1 MIRRVATAAL
11 RGRRR
16 VDIMPVPTMMSDELV
31 TLQGREVEVV
41 YEGMVY
47 RGRLV
52 GADETDL
59 YLVTPAGSCTLPL
72 SGINS
77 VRAAA

>member
-1 MIRRVATAAL
+1 
-11 RGRRR
+11 
-16 VDIMPVPTMMSDELV
+16 MPVPTMMSDELV

-59 YLVTPAGSCTLPL
+59 YLVTPAGSCALPL
-72 SGINS
+72 SGITS

>member
-1 MIRRVATAAL
+1 MTL
-11 RGRRR
+11 
-16 VDIMPVPTMMSDELV
+16 DEL
-31 TLQGREVEVV
+31 TSLRDREVEVM
-41 YEGMVY
+41 YEGVVY

-59 YLVTPAGSCTLPL
+59 YLVTPAGSVTLPL
-72 SGINS
+72 TNISS

>member
-1 MIRRVATAAL
+1 
-11 RGRRR
+11 
-16 VDIMPVPTMMSDELV
+16 MPVPTMMSDELV

-59 YLVTPAGSCTLPL
+59 YLATPAGSCTLPL
-72 SGINS
+72 SGISS